1 MNLVPSFRLLAF
13 FVACQAFIAGAAA
26 AVTQIDLFMS
36 GTGGYHTYR
45 IPALTVTKAGTLL
58 AFAEGRKDGAGDVGD
73 VDMLLRRS
81 LDGGRTW
88 QPVQVLWDDGKNS
101 CSNPIVIVERAT
113 GEIILIVT
121 HNIGTQK
128 DQMTLMAG
136 RGDGHGTVWIM
147 KSRDDGVSWTAPTE
161 ITSQVKL
168 PDMGFYAVG
177 PGVGVQLQ
185 SGRMVMPSFYRPFS
199 PETATRREIQF
210 SSRSHVIYSDDYGV
224 SWKVGGISEPGTNE
238 CQMVQLSD
246 GRLMLNMRSFHR
258 LNQRAV
264 AISDD
269 DGISWRQFHH
279 DAELIEPTCQ
289 ASIIAAS
296 DGATGNKGLLL
307 LFSNPASKR
316 RENMTVRLSEDEG
329 ETWPYANVLHP
340 GLSAYSCLA
349 ALGDGRF
356 ACLYERST
364 AVGAKEPYDKITF
377 ASFDIEWVKAK
388 KNE

>member
-1 MNLVPSFRLLAF
+1 MNLLSSLRAWTLLLACH
-13 FVACQAFIAGAAA
+13 VCIASATAALNQ
-26 AVTQIDLFMS
+26 VDLFSS
-36 GTGGYHTYR
+36 GADGYHTYR
-45 IPALTVTKAGTLL
+45 IPALAVTKSGALL
-58 AFAEGRKDGAGDVGD
+58 AFAEGRKEGAGDVGD

-88 QPVQVLWDDGKNS
+88 QPVQVLWDDGKNA
-101 CSNPIVIVERAT
+101 CSNPIVVVERTT
-113 GEIILIVT
+113 GEVILIVT
-121 HNIGTQK
+121 HNIGAQK

-136 RGDGHGTVWIM
+136 RGAGHGTVWVM
-147 KSRDDGVSWTAPTE
+147 KSRDEGVTWTAPVE

-177 PGVGVQLQ
+177 PGIGVQLK
-185 SGRMVMPSFYRPFS
+185 SGRIVMPSFYRPFS

-210 SSRSHVIYSDDYGV
+210 SSRSHVVYSDDQGT
-224 SWKVGGISEPGTNE
+224 SWKVGGIAPPGTNE
-238 CQMVQLSD
+238 CQLVQLSD

-269 DGISWRQFHH
+269 DGISWKQFHH
-279 DAELIEPTCQ
+279 DEELIEPTCQ
-289 ASIIAAS
+289 ASIITAS
-296 DGATGNKGLLL
+296 DGKAGKKPLL
-307 LFSNPASKR
+307 LFANPASKR

-329 ETWPYANVLHP
+329 ESWPYASVLHP

-349 ALGDGRF
+349 ELGDGKF

-364 AVGAKEPYDKITF
+364 EPGAKEAYDKITF
-377 ASFDIEWVKAK
+377 ATFDLEWVKSK
-388 KNE
+388 KEN

>member
-1 MNLVPSFRLLAF
+1 MRLNPSLQTLALL
-13 FVACQAFIAGAAA
+13 VACHAFIASALAAL
-26 AVTQIDLFMS
+26 TQIDLFTS
-36 GTGGYHTYR
+36 GTDGYHTYR
-45 IPALTVTKAGTLL
+45 IPALTVTKAGALL
-58 AFAEGRKDGAGDVGD
+58 AFAEGRKEGAGDVGD
-73 VDMLLRRS
+73 VDLLLRRS

-88 QPVQVLWDDGKNS
+88 LPVQVLWDDGRNA
-101 CSNPIVIVERAT
+101 CSNPIVVVERTT

-121 HNIGTQK
+121 HNIGAQK

-136 RGDGHGTVWIM
+136 RGAGHGTVWVM
-147 KSRDDGVSWTAPTE
+147 KSRDEGVTWTAPTE

-177 PGVGVQLQ
+177 PGVGVQLK
-185 SGRMVMPSFYRPFS
+185 SGRIVMPSFYRPFS

-210 SSRSHVIYSDDYGV
+210 SSRAHVIYSDDQGA
-224 SWKVGGISEPGTNE
+224 SWKVGGIAPSGTNE

-269 DGISWRQFHH
+269 DGISWKQFRH
-279 DAELIEPTCQ
+279 DDELIEPTCQ
-289 ASIIAAS
+289 ASIITAS
-296 DGATGNKGLLL
+296 DGTNRNKKLL
-307 LFSNPASKR
+307 LFANPASKR

-329 ETWPYANVLHP
+329 ESWPHANVLHP

-349 ALGDGRF
+349 ALGDGKF

-364 AVGAKEPYDKITF
+364 EPGAKEAYDKITF
-377 ASFDIEWVKAK
+377 ATFDLEWVKSGK
-388 KNE
+388 PN